1 MRAVVTLKAGGDP
14 CGPGM
19 VHWARPVAPAQSSES
34 AMTVAETWH
43 TFMLRKTLLTHWSV
57 CFDFFGASLRDPIV
71 RNTAASLLY
80 IDLLSLLDEALQA
93 RMPPKEYERG
103 QVTKNRLEM
112 LARKGDLLKEKALQA
127 IRERRNEIGHEFET
141 GATVEELD
149 AALSTVKEQLL
160 SWGMIREIGDYEL
173 VFKSSRRDSEDEKT
187 AFELDMIIRVKAGGE
202 VWLEMKQTEK
212 IGKIGS

>member
-1 MRAVVTLKAGGDP
+1 
-14 CGPGM
+14 
-19 VHWARPVAPAQSSES
+19 
-34 AMTVAETWH
+34 MTVAETWH

-57 CFDFFGASLRDPIV
+57 CFEFFGPGTTLRDPII
-71 RNTAASLLY
+71 RNTAASSLY

-93 RMPPKEYERG
+93 RMPPEEYERG

-112 LARKGDLLKEKALQA
+112 LAKKGDLLKEEALQA
-127 IRERRNEIGHEFET
+127 INKRRNKIGHEFEK

-173 VFKSSRRDSEDEKT
+173 EAKRSRVPDSEDEKT
-187 AFELDMIIRVKAGGE
+187 AFALDMIIQVKAGGE
-202 VWLEMKQTEK
+202 VWLEMKQTTK
-212 IGKIGS
+212 VGKLGS